1 MFERWSASRMHSLI
15 RTIMAA
21 PITDPEETGGWVDGE
36 DLDEDDRRVRRKPPK
51 RDRREATIEQL

>member
-1 MFERWSASRMHSLI
+1 MHSLI